1 MFRLMNTIID
11 ALIGFV
17 DKGIIFVW
25 VIEGRMIIF
34 WVYNNF
40 IPLTF
45 YITFLVL
52 NNIWFVLT
60 V

>member
-1 MFRLMNTIID
+1 MNTIID

-17 DKGIIFVW
+17 DKGIVFVG

-52 NNIWFVLT
+52 NNIWFVET

>member
-1 MFRLMNTIID
+1 MNTIID
-11 ALIGFV
+11 VLFGFAA
-17 DKGIIFVW
+17 KRIIFVW